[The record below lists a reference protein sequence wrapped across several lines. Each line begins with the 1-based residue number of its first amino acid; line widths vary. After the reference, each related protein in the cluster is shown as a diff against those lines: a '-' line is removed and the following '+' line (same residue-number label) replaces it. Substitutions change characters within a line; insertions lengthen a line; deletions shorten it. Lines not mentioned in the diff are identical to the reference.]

1 MLLPVRAGVYNG
13 VYTMDD
19 KKQVKNFV
27 DMMDAYMSNGGGHI
41 KMNDTARDIL
51 VNKEAGSES
60 FSKLAEMSNACP
72 ECANIPN
79 ISDVDDD
86 NN

>member
-1 MLLPVRAGVYNG
+1 
-13 VYTMDD
+13 
-19 KKQVKNFV
+19 
-27 DMMDAYMSNGGGHI
+27 MSNGGGHI
-41 KMNDTARDIL
+41 KMDDNARDIL